1 MVKSVGLSIATV
13 QVIYQH
19 GLDPFVLM
27 VDCEQGLTELYQLVF
42 CAFKLTDIVHIIS
55 KYKTFLPILLL
66 IELSKAWRSIEIC
79 TQSY

>member
-1 MVKSVGLSIATV
+1 MVKSVGPNIATAY
-13 QVIYQH
+13 VIYQH

-42 CAFKLTDIVHIIS
+42 CAFKLTDIVHFVS

-66 IELSKAWRSIEIC
+66 SEPSKAWRSTEIC